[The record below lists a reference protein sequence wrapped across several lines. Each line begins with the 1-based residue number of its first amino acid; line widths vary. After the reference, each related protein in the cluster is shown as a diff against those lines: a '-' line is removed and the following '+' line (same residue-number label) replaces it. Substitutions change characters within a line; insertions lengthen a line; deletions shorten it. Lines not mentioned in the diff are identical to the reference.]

1 MAKYKITNA
10 MVDAAERYLDDAKVP
25 DDYFKMSSDQQQQAR
40 REAVR
45 GALIEAARA
54 AEVAWS

>member
-10 MVDAAERYLDDAKVP
+10 MVVAAERYLDESGTP
-25 DDYFKMSSDQQQQAR
+25 DGYFTMSSDQQQQAR

-45 GALIEAARA
+45 GALIAAARA

>member
-10 MVDAAERYLDDAKVP
+10 MVDAAERYLDDAEVP
-25 DDYFKMSSDQQQQAR
+25 DEYFKMSSDQQQQVR